1 MTIVGNT
8 STETS
13 FTIGSQVI
21 RLEKIESG
29 ETLVMDNNPDKPSF
43 RTLSGKSIKWSGD
56 FLTID
61 PSKDTTVGVVL
72 ETGIQSIRFEIVW
85 GWA

>member
-1 MTIVGNT
+1 VGNT

-43 RTLSGKSIKWSGD
+43 RTSSGKRIKWSGD
-56 FLTID
+56 FLMID
-61 PSKDTTVGVVL
+61 PSKDKTVGVVL
-72 ETGIQSIRFEIVW
+72 ESGIQSIRFEIVW

>member
-1 MTIVGNT
+1 MGNT

-43 RTLSGKSIKWSGD
+43 RALSGKRINWSGD

-61 PSKDTTVGVVL
+61 PSKDKTVGVVL
-72 ETGIQSIRFEIVW
+72 GTGIQSIRFEIVW